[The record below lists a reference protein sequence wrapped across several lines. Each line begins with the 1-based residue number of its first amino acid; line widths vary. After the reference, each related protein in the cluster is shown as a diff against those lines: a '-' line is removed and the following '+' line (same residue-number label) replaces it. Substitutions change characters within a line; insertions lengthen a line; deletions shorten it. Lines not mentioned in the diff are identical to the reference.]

1 MADRSSKGES
11 AGPAPP
17 PRAEPFPATPL
28 APDTMLPTLYQ
39 HLKATLTPSAPA
51 SEDGRKRSREQSLD
65 AGTPGGDAKRRA
77 TRTSIGGGASSA
89 PSPAGSA
96 VGAATPTA
104 QPTGSAEASA
114 AAFARPSTPN
124 AGPAG
129 AMQNARGRPMLAQG
143 AQQPGAQQQFPYQQ
157 QQSAPQNP
165 QPNGSNPQ
173 TPARSMTPSAQAQA
187 MPPPSY
193 TMANGHA
200 SQPATPTN
208 PMNAAMGA
216 PQQQQA
222 QAQPQ
227 AGFQTSSGPS
237 AQQAAA
243 LMQAFGPQAI
253 SNLNSLQ
260 AHFKGQPQPIITYM
274 EAQIANFRQMSVQQQ
289 LQAMTVSVW
298 RVRAVSLKH

>member
-1 MADRSSKGES
+1 MS
-11 AGPAPP
+11 
-17 PRAEPFPATPL
+17 
-28 APDTMLPTLYQ
+28 
-39 HLKATLTPSAPA
+39 
-51 SEDGRKRSREQSLD
+51 
-65 AGTPGGDAKRRA
+65 
-77 TRTSIGGGASSA
+77 
-89 PSPAGSA
+89 
-96 VGAATPTA
+96 
-104 QPTGSAEASA
+104 
-114 AAFARPSTPN
+114 
-124 AGPAG
+124 
-129 AMQNARGRPMLAQG
+129 AQG
-143 AQQPGAQQQFPYQQ
+143 AQQPGAQPQQPQQQAQQQFPHQQ
-157 QQSAPQNP
+157 QQSATQGP

-200 SQPATPTN
+200 SQ
-208 PMNAAMGA
+208 
-216 PQQQQA
+216 QA
-222 QAQPQ
+222 QAQQQ

-243 LMQAFGPQAI
+243 LMQAFGPNAI

-298 RVRAVSLKH
+298 RVHAVSLKH